1 MPRGS
6 GKAKVLIGSIPTS
19 VEIARYAALLQ
30 PSYQREHWTWTPG
43 AVKTYVPTA
52 EQILAA
58 IEGLSQDIG
67 ADKFLRAATGGLEV
81 RFENGQKMLYVDAK
95 LRGEKPNVT

>member
-6 GKAKVLIGSIPTS
+6 GKAKVLIGPIPTFC
-19 VEIARYAALLQ
+19 EIAKYAALLQ
-30 PSYQREHWTWTPG
+30 PSYRREHWTWTPG
-43 AVKTYVPTA
+43 AVKAYVPTA
-52 EQILAA
+52 EQIQAT

-81 RFENGQKMLYVDAK
+81 RFENGQKVLYVNAK
-95 LRGEKPNVT
+95 LQIEREAA